1 MFEIIDN
8 KIIFDAFVVTCDSC
22 CATPAYMQEMAEVL
36 QNCQDGPEAFKKLWY
51 MNNDGTWQVTPE

>member
-8 KIIFDAFVVTCDSC
+8 KIIFDGFVVTCDIC
-22 CATPAYMQEMAEVL
+22 CANTEYMQEMAEAL
-36 QNCQDGPEAFKKLWY
+36 QNCQDGPEAFKKLWH